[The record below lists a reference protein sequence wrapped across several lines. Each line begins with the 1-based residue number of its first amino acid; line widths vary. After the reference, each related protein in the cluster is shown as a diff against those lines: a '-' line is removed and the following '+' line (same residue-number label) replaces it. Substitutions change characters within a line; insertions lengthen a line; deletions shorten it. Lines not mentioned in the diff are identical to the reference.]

1 MSNLTIKK
9 LPDGI
14 KKVNGVWNVD
24 SKMKDYFVKEYIIP
38 YLHNQVSK
46 NSLTTKEE
54 LSKAREG
61 FGKIKID
68 GKLKRMNRVSDY
80 LYKWLKNPEYKGQP
94 HLIDTASKLEQKALR
109 RAASIGLSKLGL
121 KQVNMLDEID
131 KIKSEY
137 QKALSNPWTAKTA
150 PKVLDRKMTKLFK
163 ENKRWLGQDYDPN
176 KLDQYGWPDGKTREG
191 YIKWQKE
198 AYKESQRQ
206 SSAAAEKHGISF
218 DAGHFLSLGGM
229 KISKEEAQ
237 KYNIPIDDLEKT
249 KDGYILRGTN
259 APSQL
264 AIQIAQA
271 NRSQGKLSGR
281 NIEDLLQM
289 NAAFTKTHSLQEYLT
304 SDDGSFRQNVDY
316 DRQIR
321 SLLGHN
327 PDFDINQLIS
337 EGEDRILNEG
347 IVKAEESD
355 VKQPRTNTLRDT
367 TQTLRGPEHKILQ
380 SVDNMPVPQ
389 GDDMYKS
396 MNPELPATIAKGA
409 LNTLPG
415 SKEIIAGA
423 ETADALIKGDL
434 ASAAMKATGG
444 TDGVSTTIEP
454 LNQRHEY
461 KAIQADVSNYTKGTA
476 NRVLFDAGE
485 TLLHLK

>member
-1 MSNLTIKK
+1 LTIKNSF
-9 LPDGI
+9 PEGI
-14 KKVNGVWNVD
+14 KKVNNVWKVD
-24 SKMKDYFVKEYIIP
+24 SKMKDHFVKEYVIP
-38 YLHNQVSK
+38 YLHSQVSK
-46 NSLTTKEE
+46 HSLATKEE

-61 FGKIKID
+61 FGKIEID

-109 RAASIGLSKLGL
+109 RAASVGLSKLGL
-121 KQVNMLDEID
+121 KQVNMLDKID
-131 KIKSEY
+131 QLKSEY
-137 QKALSNPWTAKTA
+137 QNALSNPRTAKNA
-150 PKVLDRKMTKLFK
+150 SNILDRKMTKLFK

-206 SSAAAEKHGISF
+206 SSAAAERHGISF

-327 PDFDINQLIS
+327 PDFDVNQLIS
-337 EGEDRILNEG
+337 QGEDRILNEG
-347 IVKAEESD
+347 ITKADEST
-355 VKQPRTNTLRDT
+355 VKQPRINTLRDT
-367 TQTLRGPEHKILQ
+367 TQTLRGPKHKILQ
-380 SVDNMPVPQ
+380 SVNNMPVSE
-389 GDDMYKS
+389 GDAMYRS
-396 MNPELPATIAKGA
+396 MNPEIYANIAKGG
-409 LNTLPG
+409 LRVLPG
-415 SKEIIAGA
+415 SGEVISGA
-423 ETADALIKGDL
+423 ETANEIIKGNL
-434 ASAAMKATGG
+434 GAAAMKATGATG
-444 TDGVSTTIEP
+444 GVSTTIEP
-454 LNQRHEY
+454 LPKRSVVKQ
-461 KAIQADVSNYTKGTA
+461 IQAENKLDSRYIKDITDIMV
-476 NRVLFDAGE
+476 FDRPYSP
-485 TLLHLK
+485 

>member
-14 KKVNGVWNVD
+14 EKVNGVWNVD

-137 QKALSNPWTAKTA
+137 QKAISNPWTAKTA
-150 PKVLDRKMTKLFK
+150 SKVLDRKMTKLFK

-271 NRSQGKLSGR
+271 NRRQGKLSGR

-327 PDFDINQLIS
+327 PDFDVNQLIS

-347 IVKAEESD
+347 IVKAEESE

-367 TQTLRGPEHKILQ
+367 TFERRKTELEEGYKRTDNFKDGSQELLENIQSGAQTLWDNTVGQIPAVAVSKAGFHAGKGEYGQALSSYLNMEGHSIERLPDVQDKK
-380 SVDNMPVPQ
+380 VD
-389 GDDMYKS
+389 K
-396 MNPELPATIAKGA
+396 LWR
-409 LNTLPG
+409 
-415 SKEIIAGA
+415 GA
-423 ETADALIKGDL
+423 E
-434 ASAAMKATGG
+434 S
-444 TDGVSTTIEP
+444 
-454 LNQRHEY
+454 
-461 KAIQADVSNYTKGTA
+461 YTKGTA
-476 NRVLFDAGE
+476 NRLLFDAGE

>member
-1 MSNLTIKK
+1 MTNLTIKNS
-9 LPDGI
+9 LPEGI
-14 KKVNGVWNVD
+14 KKVNNVWKVD
-24 SKMKDYFVKEYIIP
+24 SKMKDHFVKEYVIP
-38 YLHNQVSK
+38 YLHSQVSK

-54 LSKAREG
+54 LSKARDG
-61 FGKIKID
+61 FGKIEID

-80 LYKWLKNPEYKGQP
+80 LYKWLKNPEYKGQQ

-137 QKALSNPWTAKTA
+137 QNALANPWTAKTA

-304 SDDGSFRQNVDY
+304 SGDGSFRQNVDY

-327 PDFDINQLIS
+327 PDFDVNQLIS
-337 EGEDRILNEG
+337 QGEDRILNEG

-367 TQTLRGPEHKILQ
+367 TFERRKNELEEGYKRTDNFKDGSQELLENIQGGAQTLWNNTVGQLPVVATAKAGFHAGKGEYGQALSSYMNMEGHTIERLPNVQDKKIDKLWR
-380 SVDNMPVPQ
+380 
-389 GDDMYKS
+389 
-396 MNPELPATIAKGA
+396 
-409 LNTLPG
+409 
-415 SKEIIAGA
+415 GA
-423 ETADALIKGDL
+423 EEI
-434 ASAAMKATGG
+434 
-444 TDGVSTTIEP
+444 TDTLVKVRSDGFG
-454 LNQRHEY
+454 
-461 KAIQADVSNYTKGTA
+461 AI
-476 NRVLFDAGE
+476 
-485 TLLHLK
+485 

>member
-14 KKVNGVWNVD
+14 EKVNGVWNVD

-137 QKALSNPWTAKTA
+137 QNALANPWTAKTA

-271 NRSQGKLSGR
+271 NRRQGKLSGR

-347 IVKAEESD
+347 IVKAEESE

-367 TQTLRGPEHKILQ
+367 TFERRKTELEEGYKRTDNFKDGSQELLENIQSGAQTLWDNTVGQIPAVAVSKAGFHAGKGEYGQALSSYLNMEGHSIERLPDVQDKK
-380 SVDNMPVPQ
+380 VD
-389 GDDMYKS
+389 K
-396 MNPELPATIAKGA
+396 LWR
-409 LNTLPG
+409 
-415 SKEIIAGA
+415 GA
-423 ETADALIKGDL
+423 E
-434 ASAAMKATGG
+434 S
-444 TDGVSTTIEP
+444 
-454 LNQRHEY
+454 
-461 KAIQADVSNYTKGTA
+461 YTKGTA
-476 NRVLFDAGE
+476 NRLLFDAGE

>member
-1 MSNLTIKK
+1 MSNLTIKNS
-9 LPDGI
+9 LPKGI
-14 KKVNGVWNVD
+14 KKVNNVWKVD
-24 SKMKDYFVKEYIIP
+24 SKMKDHFVKEYVIP
-38 YLHNQVSK
+38 YLHSQVSK

-61 FGKIKID
+61 FGKIEID

-121 KQVNMLDEID
+121 KQVNMLDKVD
-131 KIKSEY
+131 QLKSEY
-137 QKALSNPWTAKTA
+137 QKALSNPRTAKNA
-150 PKVLDRKMTKLFK
+150 SNILDKKMTKLFK
-163 ENKRWLGQDYDPN
+163 ENKQWLGQNYDPN

-206 SSAAAEKHGISF
+206 ASAAAEKHGISF

-327 PDFDINQLIS
+327 PDFDVNQLIS
-337 EGEDRILNEG
+337 QGEDRILNEG
-347 IVKAEESD
+347 IVKAEESG

-367 TQTLRGPEHKILQ
+367 TFERYKTELEEGYKRDENFKTGSQETLENIQSGAQTLWNNTVGQIPIVATAKAGFHAGKGEYGQALSSYMNMEGHTIERLPEIQDEKINQLWR
-380 SVDNMPVPQ
+380 
-389 GDDMYKS
+389 
-396 MNPELPATIAKGA
+396 
-409 LNTLPG
+409 
-415 SKEIIAGA
+415 GA
-423 ETADALIKGDL
+423 EQLVNT
-434 ASAAMKATGG
+434 
-444 TDGVSTTIEP
+444 
-454 LNQRHEY
+454 
-461 KAIQADVSNYTKGTA
+461 QADIK
-476 NRVLFDAGE
+476 LFDKA
-485 TLLHLK
+485 LK

>member
-1 MSNLTIKK
+1 MANLTIKN

-24 SKMKDYFVKEYIIP
+24 SKMKDYFVKEYVIP

-137 QKALSNPWTAKTA
+137 QNALSNPWTAKTA

-249 KDGYILRGTN
+249 KDGYIL
-259 APSQL
+259 
-264 AIQIAQA
+264 
-271 NRSQGKLSGR
+271 
-281 NIEDLLQM
+281 
-289 NAAFTKTHSLQEYLT
+289 SL
-304 SDDGSFRQNVDY
+304 
-316 DRQIR
+316 I
-321 SLLGHN
+321 H
-327 PDFDINQLIS
+327 I
-337 EGEDRILNEG
+337 
-347 IVKAEESD
+347 
-355 VKQPRTNTLRDT
+355 
-367 TQTLRGPEHKILQ
+367 
-380 SVDNMPVPQ
+380 
-389 GDDMYKS
+389 
-396 MNPELPATIAKGA
+396 
-409 LNTLPG
+409 
-415 SKEIIAGA
+415 
-423 ETADALIKGDL
+423 
-434 ASAAMKATGG
+434 
-444 TDGVSTTIEP
+444 
-454 LNQRHEY
+454 
-461 KAIQADVSNYTKGTA
+461 
-476 NRVLFDAGE
+476 
-485 TLLHLK
+485 

>member
-1 MSNLTIKK
+1 MANLTIKN

-24 SKMKDYFVKEYIIP
+24 SKMKDYFVKEYVIP

-137 QKALSNPWTAKTA
+137 QNALSNPWTAKTA

-289 NAAFTKTHSLQEYLT
+289 NASFTKTHSLQEYLT

-327 PDFDINQLIS
+327 PDFDVNQLIS
-337 EGEDRILNEG
+337 QGEDQILNEG

-355 VKQPRTNTLRDT
+355 VKQPRINTLRDT

-380 SVDNMPVPQ
+380 SVNNMPVSE

-415 SKEIIAGA
+415 SKEIIAGV

-454 LNQRHEY
+454 LNRRSEY
-461 KAIQADVSNYTKGTA
+461 KAIQRDIKLDKATQTFTDLAARG
-476 NRVLFDAGE
+476 F
-485 TLLHLK
+485 

>member
-137 QKALSNPWTAKTA
+137 QKAISNPWTAKTA
-150 PKVLDRKMTKLFK
+150 SKVLDRKMTKLFK

-367 TQTLRGPEHKILQ
+367 TFERRKTELEEGYKRTDNFKDESQELLENIQGGAQTLWNNTVGQIPLVATAKAGFHAGKGEYGQAL
-380 SVDNMPVPQ
+380 SSYMNME
-389 GDDMYKS
+389 G
-396 MNPELPATIAKGA
+396 
-409 LNTLPG
+409 
-415 SKEIIAGA
+415 
-423 ETADALIKGDL
+423 
-434 ASAAMKATGG
+434 
-444 TDGVSTTIEP
+444 TTIEP
-454 LNQRHEY
+454 LAKRSEY

-476 NRVLFDAGE
+476 NRLLFDAGE
-485 TLLHLK
+485 TLLSQ

>member
-1 MSNLTIKK
+1 VANLTIKNS

-14 KKVNGVWNVD
+14 KKVNNVWKVD
-24 SKMKDYFVKEYIIP
+24 SKMKDHFVKEYVIP
-38 YLHNQVSK
+38 YLHSQVSK

-61 FGKIKID
+61 FGKIEID

-109 RAASIGLSKLGL
+109 RAASVGLSKLGL

-327 PDFDINQLIS
+327 PDFDVNQLIS
-337 EGEDRILNEG
+337 QGEDRILNEG
-347 IVKAEESD
+347 ITKADEST
-355 VKQPRTNTLRDT
+355 VKQPRINTLRDT

-380 SVDNMPVPQ
+380 SVNNMPVPE
-389 GDDMYKS
+389 GDSMYKS
-396 MNPELPATIAKGA
+396 LNPTLPSTIAKGG
-409 LNTLPG
+409 LNILPG
-415 SKEIIAGA
+415 SSHVLAAGR
-423 ETADALIKGDL
+423 TADAVIKGDL
-434 ASAAMKATGG
+434 PRAAMEATGATG
-444 TDGVSTTIEP
+444 GVSTTIEP
-454 LNQRHEY
+454 LNRRSEI
-461 KAIQADVSNYTKGTA
+461 KAIGRDIKLDSLYNKDMADIILGGFKS
-476 NRVLFDAGE
+476 
-485 TLLHLK
+485 